1 MTTLTLIFL
10 LPLLAAITLAFVPR
24 NFAVI
29 MRAMAVGVTFVT
41 MLLAVLMFWQFNGA
55 TADEYGYRFVSTIP
69 GLGAESLGIACK
81 LGVDGLNVGLV
92 LMGAIVAFAAAC
104 CSFEIKSR
112 EKEFYIL
119 LLTMTGGILGAFMSL
134 DLFFFYFFHELALVP
149 TFIMIGVWGRGE
161 RKNYATFQITLY
173 LSIGALLAL
182 IGLIALYLQVPADVR
197 TFDIP
202 TLTRYFADNPMAA
215 SAQNF
220 IFPLLLFGFGI
231 LVSLWPFHSWAALGY
246 GSAPS
251 ATAMLHAGVLKKFGL
266 YGLIRVALPFMPEAA
281 QSWMQILAWL
291 CLGNILYVGWVA
303 IRQKDLNLLIG
314 NSSVAH
320 MGFVFLG
327 IASLNLIGV
336 TGAVVIMVAH
346 GFLAAL
352 SFGLSGYIYN
362 QTGTLEMSALGGL
375 AKKLR
380 FIGVALTMAALAG
393 CGLPGFLNFVG
404 EVTVFFG
411 AWQVPALR
419 VVTVL
424 AVWGALIIGAV
435 YMLRAVRWVLHGP
448 AQENA
453 TYATNAA
460 DANAWRKVP
469 HLVLLASLL
478 VFGFFPRLLTD
489 KVKPVTEQIV
499 NMATATSAQSLAEN
513 AILDRPH
520 PGFLPQER
528 ESHSQLSANANGG
541 DGTSGFGAKE
551 DDQSLFPA
559 QEPLLGARTAMSA
572 QTTGPEL
579 PDKAVRAPGFMA
591 AMRDFTIEATPPETF
606 ARSRRR
612 EEADNVAA
620 QGNPPPHVGGYGS
633 EVQSANLDSAK
644 SLLGREVQGEGER
657 SHSPQDNQSRLTS
670 AATRSE

>member
-1 MTTLTLIFL
+1 MTTLTLIFA
-10 LPLLAAITLAFVPR
+10 LPLLAAIALVFVPR
-24 NFAVI
+24 NLAIV
-29 MRAMAVGVTFVT
+29 MRAAAVGVTFVT

-55 TADEYGYRFVSTIP
+55 AADANGYKFVSTIP

-92 LMGAIVAFAAAC
+92 LMGAIVTFAAAC

-119 LLTMTGGILGAFMSL
+119 LLTMAGGILGAFMSL

-173 LSIGALLAL
+173 LSIGGLIAL
-182 IGLIALYLQVPADVR
+182 IGLIALYLQVPVGER

-202 TLTRYFADNPMAA
+202 TLTKYFSENTMAA

-266 YGLIRVALPFMPEAA
+266 YGLIRVALPFMPQAA
-281 QSWMQILAWL
+281 QDWMQILAWL
-291 CLGNILYVGWVA
+291 CLGNVLYVGWVA
-303 IRQKDLNLLIG
+303 MRQKNLNLLIG

-320 MGFVFLG
+320 MGMIFLG

-352 SFGLSGYIYN
+352 TFGLSGYIYS
-362 QTGTLEMSALGGL
+362 QTGTLEMNELGGL

-380 FIGVALTMAALAG
+380 FIGAAFLMAAMAG

-404 EVTVFFG
+404 EVSVLFG
-411 AWQVPALR
+411 AWQVTTFR
-419 VVTVL
+419 GVTVL
-424 AVWGALIIGAV
+424 AVWGALIIGAI
-435 YMLRAVRWVLHGP
+435 YMLRAVRTALHGEM
-448 AQENA
+448 AEKWANLS
-453 TYATNAA
+453 
-460 DANAWRKVP
+460 DANLWRRLP
-469 HLVLLASLL
+469 HALLIASLL

-489 KVKPVTEQIV
+489 KVKPVTAEIV
-499 NMATATSAQSLAEN
+499 RMATA
-513 AILDRPH
+513 
-520 PGFLPQER
+520 
-528 ESHSQLSANANGG
+528 
-541 DGTSGFGAKE
+541 
-551 DDQSLFPA
+551 
-559 QEPLLGARTAMSA
+559 
-572 QTTGPEL
+572 
-579 PDKAVRAPGFMA
+579 RAPDLNG
-591 AMRDFTIEATPPETF
+591 TVVIVE
-606 ARSRRR
+606 S
-612 EEADNVAA
+612 
-620 QGNPPPHVGGYGS
+620 
-633 EVQSANLDSAK
+633 K
-644 SLLGREVQGEGER
+644 
-657 SHSPQDNQSRLTS
+657 
-670 AATRSE
+670 